1 MILLYFL
8 VFSAYAAAGYYE
20 WRALHD
26 AGGHSAVLDRVR
38 GLLPLVLACHAYL
51 IFRAV
56 VSAEGLDLSLAN
68 ALSAVAALAASF
80 AWLGLLSG
88 KLTGVAVM
96 ILPAAACAVVL
107 PVLFPNPHRY
117 SFGEEPWA
125 AFHIAIALSAY
136 ALLILAALQASV
148 LMGLERR
155 LHKGLATGVGTTG
168 PPLLTL
174 ERFLFR
180 LVSCGYALLTLTLL
194 SGILFS
200 EEVFGRPLTFSH
212 KIVFSVLAWLVY
224 GALLI
229 GRYRYGWRGRKA
241 LGWVLTGTTFLVLA
255 YIGSKF
261 VMEVLLGR

>member
-1 MILLYFL
+1 MILLYLL
-8 VFSAYAAAGYYE
+8 VFSAYLAAAYYE
-20 WRALHD
+20 WRALD
-26 AGGHSAVLDRVR
+26 SNSASGTRDRVR

-51 IFRAV
+51 IFRAI
-56 VSAEGLDLSLAN
+56 VSPEGLDLSLAN

-107 PVLFPNPHRY
+107 PALFPNPHRY

-155 LHKGLATGVGTTG
+155 LHKGVSAGMGNSG

-180 LVSCGYALLTLTLL
+180 LVACGYALLTLTLL

-200 EEVFGRPLTFSH
+200 EELFGKPLTFSH
-212 KIVFSVLAWLVY
+212 KVVFSVLAWLVY
-224 GALLI
+224 GALLV

-241 LGWVLTGTTFLVLA
+241 LGWVLTGTAFLVLA

-261 VMEVLLGR
+261 VVEVVLGR